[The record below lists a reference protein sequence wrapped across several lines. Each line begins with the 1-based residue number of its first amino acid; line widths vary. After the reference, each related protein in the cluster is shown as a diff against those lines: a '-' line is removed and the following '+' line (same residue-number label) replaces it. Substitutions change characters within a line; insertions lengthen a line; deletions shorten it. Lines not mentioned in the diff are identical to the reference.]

1 MILSTTSQLE
11 LLLYNILAGV
21 LTGVLFDVYRSI
33 RGMCNNK
40 IIVFIQDILFWI
52 FAAIIVF
59 IFLFITNYAYM
70 GFYCY
75 IYIAFGL
82 FVYLKIVSEYFL
94 NFINKIKK
102 SIGKILRITVNNV
115 SYILGLFTYTFSKKR
130 KKNKKYKNTLNK
142 K

>member
-1 MILSTTSQLE
+1 MILSTNAQIQ

-52 FAAIIVF
+52 SAAIIVF

-70 GFYCY
+70 GFQCY

-82 FVYLKIVSEYFL
+82 FTYLKIASKYFIKI
-94 NFINKIKK
+94 INKIKQDT
-102 SIGKILRITVNNV
+102 GRILRIIVNNI
-115 SYILGLFTYTFSKKR
+115 SYIIGLFTHISLKKE
-130 KKNKKYKNTLNK
+130 KNNKKYKNTLNK

>member
-1 MILSTTSQLE
+1 MILSTISQLE

-33 RGMCNNK
+33 RGRCNNK
-40 IIVFIQDILFWI
+40 IIVFIQDVLFWI

-82 FVYLKIVSEYFL
+82 FVYLKIVSKHFL
-94 NFINKIKK
+94 RFTSKTNRG
-102 SIGKILRITVNNV
+102 IGKILRITVNNV
-115 SYILGLFTYTFSKKR
+115 SYIFGVFTYAFSKKK